1 MRTGL
6 FAAAALAALSAC
18 AAAATTP
25 DPPRATP
32 LAAPLASPSIA
43 VGEPNPQAPV
53 PVVARAS
60 VSCSIDV
67 TPTRHGVRFEPTAQ
81 SATALAGGYRFVM
94 TRTDASGSSENEQG
108 GVFNLSPHARTV
120 LSSVELSMDRGAR
133 YTALLI
139 LENERGVVCRREVRS

>member
-1 MRTGL
+1 MRIGL

-25 DPPRATP
+25 QAPLAP

-60 VSCSIDV
+60 VSCRIEV

-81 SATALAGGYRFVM
+81 SATALSGGYRFVT

-108 GVFNLSPHARTV
+108 GDFNLRPHARTV